1 MALGVPSSS
10 PAVVIKEIDA
20 STSIRTA
27 STTIGGTVGSFRW
40 GPVGVPMT
48 VATETELV
56 ETFASPNDA
65 NSVDL
70 SQCSILFTIC

>member
-27 STTIGGTVGSFRW
+27 STTIGGTVGNFPLGTSRSTSNCWNRDRIGRNF
-40 GPVGVPMT
+40 
-48 VATETELV
+48 
-56 ETFASPNDA
+56 
-65 NSVDL
+65 
-70 SQCSILFTIC
+70 CFTQTMQTP